1 MRLAIIRQR
10 YTPFGG
16 AERFVEGALE
26 ALLERNVAIT
36 LYTRAWPETRLKL
49 IEPHIVDPFYVGSLW
64 RDLGFARAVTRQIAR
79 THLDLVQSHERLLA
93 CDVYRAG
100 DGVHA
105 VWLEER
111 LKGAPWWK
119 RLAVRLNPWH
129 RYVLAIERKLFAS
142 PLLQAVICNSTM
154 VRDEIRERFA
164 VPEAKLRVIH
174 NAVDSQAFSPT
185 LRSDRAAIRAR
196 LSIPADAL
204 VYLLVGSGFER
215 KGVAAAIEAFAELP
229 PAATLIVVGRDKHI
243 QRYEALAIECG
254 VGDRV
259 HFTGPQADVK
269 PLYGAADVFV
279 LPTLY
284 DPFPNAVLEAMACGL
299 PVITSTKSGAAGLVA
314 EHDAGLVI
322 PSRDI
327 AGLAA
332 QMRTLADPG
341 TRTRMGA
348 NARAAVLQLTPDAM
362 TLALVL
368 LYKELLEASALRQ
381 KHDAE
386 RKLRAHREAWS
397 ATAKPPVAEPAG
409 APPRAAGD
417 AHDDVH

>member
-36 LYTRAWPETRLKL
+36 LYTREWPETRLKL
-49 IEPHIVDPFYVGSLW
+49 IEPVIVDPFYIGRIW
-64 RDLGFARAVTRQIAR
+64 RDFGFARAVTREIGRAR
-79 THLDLVQSHERLLA
+79 LDLVQSHERLLA

-111 LKGAPWWK
+111 LRGAPWWK
-119 RLAVRLNPWH
+119 RCVVMFNPWH
-129 RYVLAIERKLFAS
+129 RYALAIERRLFAS

-154 VRDEIRERFA
+154 VRDEIVQRFA
-164 VPEAKLRVIH
+164 VPPAKLRVIH
-174 NAVDSQAFSPT
+174 NAVDTRIYSPE
-185 LRSDRAAIRAR
+185 LRNDRAATRAR
-196 LSIPADAL
+196 LAIPADAL

-215 KGVAAAIEAFAELP
+215 KGVATTVEAFAELP
-229 PAATLIVVGRDKHI
+229 AAAALIVVGADKHLA
-243 QRYEALAIECG
+243 RYRTLAAECG
-254 VGDRV
+254 VADRV
-259 HFTGPQADVK
+259 HFTGPQTDVK
-269 PLYGAADVFV
+269 PFYGAADVFV

-299 PVITSTKSGAAGLVA
+299 PVITSTKSGAAPLVA
-314 EHDAGLVI
+314 ERDAGLVL
-322 PSRDI
+322 PSRDV

-332 QMRTLADPG
+332 HMRTLSDPA
-341 TRTRMGA
+341 TRARMGA
-348 NARAAVLQLTPDAM
+348 NARAAVEPLTPDAM

-368 LYKELLEASALRQ
+368 LYKELLEASAMKQ

-386 RKLRAHREAWS
+386 RRLRAHREAS
-397 ATAKPPVAEPAG
+397 PARARP
-409 APPRAAGD
+409 APGD
-417 AHDDVH
+417 APAASGETPDDTR